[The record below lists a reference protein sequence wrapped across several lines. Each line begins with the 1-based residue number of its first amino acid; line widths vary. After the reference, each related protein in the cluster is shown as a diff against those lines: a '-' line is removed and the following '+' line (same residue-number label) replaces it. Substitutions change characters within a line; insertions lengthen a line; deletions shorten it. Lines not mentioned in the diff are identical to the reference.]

1 MPTKRDEFETR
12 PDPIRIRV
20 IGDTAHLTLT
30 ADIQEVEAEEGTTYT
45 GETLYMDVPAT
56 PGLRERVEWAFE
68 LYVEEARRRTAAA
81 ERAAADEAARMTVD
95 DVLEALLDQDVR
107 LSMLEMG
114 VIDE

>member
-45 GETLYMDVPAT
+45 GETLYMDVPTT

-68 LYVEEARRRTAAA
+68 LYVAEARRRTAAA

-114 VIDE
+114 VSDV